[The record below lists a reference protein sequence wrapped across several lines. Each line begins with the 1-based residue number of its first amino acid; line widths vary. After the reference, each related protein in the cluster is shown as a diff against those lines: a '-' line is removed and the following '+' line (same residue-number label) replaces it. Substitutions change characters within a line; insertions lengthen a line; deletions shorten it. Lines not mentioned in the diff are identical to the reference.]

1 MFKDLFTLMEID
13 SASWFDFPLKEN
25 EEGIL
30 LVRVVILSR
39 SGVTSGDGWSANIAT
54 SISGKHSCATVV
66 ELPNNI
72 NFFGSRVLAWCTLF
86 WQAAHICSLSVS
98 HLQQQLQ
105 SHVCL
110 WHMWHMAHVLPR
122 SSCLSPH
129 TCPALNPTLN
139 KQSKPTPTSNS
150 VYC

>member
-1 MFKDLFTLMEID
+1 M
-13 SASWFDFPLKEN
+13 
-25 EEGIL
+25 

-110 WHMWHMAHVLPR
+110 WHMCCHASLQLPLTSHL
-122 SSCLSPH
+122 SSFEPD
-129 TCPALNPTLN
+129 TEQTIQANAN
-139 KQSKPTPTSNS
+139 
-150 VYC
+150 